1 MALLQ
6 PGDLFPN
13 GTASI
18 EFTSGSGT
26 TITPFSQSGNAY
38 VFFET
43 DLINNP
49 NEPTKSLS
57 GATFTSLTASR
68 GAVID
73 GTGYR
78 AGIITS
84 PGSSFTFTP
93 SVDIPAGRVLL
104 KATGNIGLD
113 VATFQAQTTAF
124 ITRVEADGGTVENT
138 VCGDNKVKYLL
149 NNP

>member
-18 EFTSGSGT
+18 AFTGGT
-26 TITPFSQSGNAY
+26 PATVTPFSQSGNAY

-78 AGIITS
+78 AGIVTS
-84 PGSSFTFTP
+84 PGSSFVFTP
-93 SVDIPAGRVLL
+93 AVDIPTGRVLL

-113 VATFQAQTTAF
+113 VVLTQTTAF
-124 ITRVEADGGTVENT
+124 IARVEADGGTVENSS
-138 VCGDNKVKYLL
+138 CGDNRVKYLL

>member
-18 EFTSGSGT
+18 AFTSGSGI

-43 DLINNP
+43 DLISNP
-49 NEPTKSLS
+49 NTTQYLQR
-57 GATFTSLTASR
+57 ATFTEKTNSL
-68 GAVID
+68 GEVVD
-73 GTGYR
+73 GSGYR
-78 AGIITS
+78 AGIVTHPS
-84 PGSSFTFTP
+84 SSFVFTP
-93 SVDIPAGRVLL
+93 SVDIPEGRVLI
-104 KATGNIGLD
+104 KSTGNIGLD
-113 VATFQAQTTAF
+113 IVLTQTTAF
-124 ITRVEADGGTVENT
+124 IARVEADGGTVENSS
-138 VCGDNKVKYLL
+138 CGDNRVKYLL